1 MSQLIL
7 EKCRRFIASLAHM
20 RKLQMQVIRA
30 DEKSVTVVLP
40 VQDQL
45 ISSAFDTYMHG
56 GVLTTLVDTATSLST
71 IPALKEY
78 ELCPTLDLRID
89 HMSTPVASQPLYA
102 FAECYRVTR
111 NVLFTRATI
120 YQENPDKPV
129 AYAISTFMR
138 PGDGNTDASF
148 KAIID
153 GVAITATTILIEE
166 GV

>member
-1 MSQLIL
+1 MSEKIL
-7 EKCRRFIASLAHM
+7 GKCRRFLGSLAHM
-20 RKLQMQVIRA
+20 RKLQMQVIKA

-45 ISSAFDTYMHG
+45 LSSELDTYMHG

-89 HMSTPVASQPLYA
+89 HMSAPVTSQPMYA
-102 FAECYRVTR
+102 HAECYRVTR
-111 NVLFTRATI
+111 NVLFTRATV
-120 YQENPDKPV
+120 YQENPSKPV

-138 PGDGNTDASF
+138 PGAGNTDLAF
-148 KAIID
+148 KALVD
-153 GVAITATTILIEE
+153 GVEE
-166 GV
+166 RV

>member
-1 MSQLIL
+1 MSEQIL
-7 EKCRRFIASLAHM
+7 EKCRRFIGALAHM
-20 RKLQMQVIRA
+20 RKLQMQVIKA

-45 ISSAFDTYMHG
+45 VSAAFDTYMHG
-56 GVLTTLVDTATSLST
+56 GVLTTLMDTASSLST

-102 FAECYRVTR
+102 HAECYRVTR
-111 NVLFTRATI
+111 NVLFTRATV
-120 YQENPDKPV
+120 YQENPGKPV

-138 PGDGNTDASF
+138 PGAGNTDPAF
-148 KAIID
+148 KMIVD
-153 GVAITATTILIEE
+153 GVDTASELIQENQ
-166 GV
+166 